1 MEQEG
6 KSLLDF
12 VEAVFRNGKLVL
24 ITASLVLVGC
34 AAYAILA
41 KPEYGSSMRIL
52 VQNSRSNTII
62 GAGTGQAPGIIS
74 PDMLESEVNSEV
86 ELLQAND
93 LIEGLVRYRDKELL
107 GIEPPAEGSVE
118 LARQVQAVQRA
129 IEVNP
134 IRKTNMIQVNF
145 TDKSPA
151 NAQKSLE
158 WLSTHFLNKQ
168 AELRRP
174 AGTFHFFETQA
185 EQYEAQLRDA
195 EAKLVEFDRANGVT
209 SLEQEQQLLLQ
220 KLSGNTQ
227 DAQQTQALLDG
238 EAAKMNQ
245 LRTQKSGTAP
255 RVQTQIVQNANA
267 MSTEHLESV
276 LADLQNR
283 RIELLTR
290 YKSDDRLVREVDA
303 EIASTRA
310 ILDRIETKQAAA
322 TTSDANPVMNLINE
336 DMERTDANI
345 SADRARLTALNATSK
360 SYQARLEQLQQMSLQ
375 RDALDRQVQELRE
388 NVKKF
393 TEKRDDAEIDD
404 QLDKSKIVDVAISEE
419 PTISSLPVRPHRKS
433 ILMLGA
439 VFACFLCG
447 GMVFAKEALRD
458 TMYAPY
464 ELEAASSSPVIA
476 TIPEIAPKSPSRP
489 ALEARKA
496 AHALS
501 SATRPERGIS

>member
-24 ITASLVLVGC
+24 VTAGLVIAGC
-34 AAYAILA
+34 VAYAILA
-41 KPEYGSSMRIL
+41 NPEYGSSMRIL

-62 GAGTGQAPGIIS
+62 GAGAGETSGIVN

-93 LIEGLVRYRDKELL
+93 LIEGLVRYRDKDLL
-107 GIEPPAEGSVE
+107 GIDPPAEGSVE
-118 LARQVQAVQRA
+118 MARQVQAVQHA
-129 IEVNP
+129 IEVTP
-134 IRKTNMIQVNF
+134 IRKTNMIEVNF
-145 TDKSPA
+145 TDKSPVT
-151 NAQKSLE
+151 AQKSLE

-174 AGTFHFFETQA
+174 AGTYHFFETQA

-195 EAKLVEFDRANGVT
+195 EAKLVAFDRANGVT
-209 SLEQEQQLLLQ
+209 SLDQEQQLLLQ

-227 DAQQTQALLDG
+227 DAQQTQASLDG

-245 LRTQKSGTAP
+245 LRAQKSATAP
-255 RVQTQIVQNANA
+255 RVQTQVVQNANA

-290 YKSDDRLVREVDA
+290 YKSDDRLVREVDDQ
-303 EIASTRA
+303 IASTRA

-336 DMERTDANI
+336 DMERTDASI
-345 SADRARLTALNATSK
+345 SADRARLAALNATSR
-360 SYQARLEQLQQMSLQ
+360 SYQGRLEQLQQMSLQ

-419 PTISSLPVRPHRKS
+419 PTISSLPVRPHRRN
-433 ILMLGA
+433 IVMLGA

-447 GMVFAKEALRD
+447 GMVLAKEAVRD
-458 TMYAPY
+458 TIYAPH

-476 TIPEIAPKSPSRP
+476 TIPELAYNSPSRP
-489 ALEARKA
+489 ALESRKS
-496 AHALS
+496 AHALT
-501 SATRPERGIS
+501 ATSRPETGVS

>member
-12 VEAVFRNGKLVL
+12 VEAIFRNGKLVL
-24 ITASLVLVGC
+24 GTAVLVISGC
-34 AAYAILA
+34 AAYAFLA
-41 KPEYGSSMRIL
+41 KPVYGSSMQIL
-52 VQNSRSNTII
+52 VQNTRSTTVI
-62 GAGTGQAPGIIS
+62 GAGAGEAPGIVN

-107 GIEPPAEGSVE
+107 GIDPPPEGSVE
-118 LARQVQAVQRA
+118 MARQVQAVRRA
-129 IEVNP
+129 IEVSP
-134 IRKTNMIQVNF
+134 IRKTNMIEVNF
-145 TDKSPA
+145 TDKSPVT
-151 NAQKSLE
+151 AQKSLE

-174 AGTFHFFETQA
+174 AGTYHFFETQA

-209 SLEQEQQLLLQ
+209 SLDQEQQLLLQ

-245 LRTQKSGTAP
+245 LRAQKSATAP
-255 RVQTQIVQNANA
+255 RVQTQIVQGANA

-290 YKSDDRLVREVDA
+290 YKADDRLVREVDDQ
-303 EIASTRA
+303 IASTRA
-310 ILDRIETKQAAA
+310 ILNQIESKQAAA

-345 SADRARLTALNATSK
+345 SADRARLSALNSTSR

-419 PTISSLPVRPHRKS
+419 PTLSNLPVRPHRGT
-433 ILMLGA
+433 ILVLGG

-447 GMVFAKEALRD
+447 GMVFAKEALRE
-458 TMYAPY
+458 TIYAPY

-476 TIPEIAPKSPSRP
+476 TIPEHTFRSPSRP
-489 ALEARKA
+489 ALESRKA
-496 AHALS
+496 AHALT
-501 SATRPERGIS
+501 ATSRPETGVS